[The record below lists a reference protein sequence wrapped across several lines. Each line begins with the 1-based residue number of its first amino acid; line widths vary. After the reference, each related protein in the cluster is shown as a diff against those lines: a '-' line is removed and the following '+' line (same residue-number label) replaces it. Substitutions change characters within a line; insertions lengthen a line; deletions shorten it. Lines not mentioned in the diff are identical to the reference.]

1 MQRLRFEKFEYY
13 FGQRR
18 EVFYAMAD
26 NVGIR
31 RLHGQ
36 FALNLEPEQ
45 VKKYGAKQTIKELV
59 NAYEYSV
66 ISGEVNKKRV
76 EAAAAKYDSE
86 SRAKGPVL
94 FDHIVEKAGQ

>member
-1 MQRLRFEKFEYY
+1 
-13 FGQRR
+13 
-18 EVFYAMAD
+18 
-26 NVGIR
+26 
-31 RLHGQ
+31 
-36 FALNLEPEQ
+36 LNLEPEQ